1 MRQSPWP
8 ARNSMT
14 VGRGGGRGGG
24 GRSGGG
30 IRGGGGRGGLF
41 RPRMGGDPFPGA
53 RNVPGGVRTMIASS
67 GGRRWWPGWYGN
79 QGWWGGWPSWDYGWG
94 VWPAFSSWGSYG
106 TSPRPVTP
114 QEAYGTSELD
124 PRQAH
129 EWCQQVMWPFCR
141 QDWNAS
147 GQFCRTYT
155 PFCLD
160 VGSGYPGGVGQP
172 AEDQPAVP
180 FEAYQPPE
188 DQQAEFLPAMPSL
201 DGQGNAFQGWENAQ
215 LQSPDM
221 IAEEQP
227 GAGAEDPFAMTEE
240 QWQNQ
245 AVMPG
250 MNPMVVPAPATPPP
264 ARRPAPKR
272 TNWAPIAIG
281 AAVIGIGGLLLA
293 FAARRP

>member
-1 MRQSPWP
+1 
-8 ARNSMT
+8 
-14 VGRGGGRGGG
+14 
-24 GRSGGG
+24 
-30 IRGGGGRGGLF
+30 
-41 RPRMGGDPFPGA
+41 MGGDPFPGA

-79 QGWWGGWPSWDYGWG
+79 QGWWSGWPSWDYGWG

-114 QEAYGTSELD
+114 QEAYGTSDLD
-124 PRQAH
+124 PQQAH

-141 QDWNAS
+141 QGWNAS

-172 AEDQPAVP
+172 AEDQPAATFP
-180 FEAYQPPE
+180 EYQDP
-188 DQQAEFLPAMPSL
+188 
-201 DGQGNAFQGWENAQ
+201 GQGNAFPGWGNAQ
-215 LQSPDM
+215 LQSPDVITPNQYGPLQM
-221 IAEEQP
+221 SDATPQYGPFQPGPEEQP
-227 GAGAEDPFAMTEE
+227 AADILDTED
-240 QWQNQ
+240 Q
-245 AVMPG
+245 AVPG
-250 MNPMVVPAPATPPP
+250 WRMNATPPT
-264 ARRPAPKR
+264 RRPAPKR